1 MTTKVKIVEQLG
13 ETAVLLPSL
22 IGDAL
27 GANDHLKLRLTLLQ
41 EAAGHA
47 RNPTT
52 EPRHFGAQAGG
63 VMLAELDPDKVVAG
77 AQMIGPDRLH
87 VPGANALVAGL
98 GTDLGAMLAPL
109 QAADPETARPYAER
123 AARLGK
129 SLPSAANDEIGLKEI
144 DALASIG
151 RDGGDSVHRLVMD
164 LHKAINRLAAET
176 ALEVLDGAHVHAL
189 DERDRRAV
197 KAFMRGLNRTAP
209 LAFGHPGLGTTA
221 VRAAGR
227 LTIQN
232 DIGTTDAHVLV
243 VHVEPRTVT
252 FTYSDVHHARAQFFI
267 SLFEKVEQLTWST
280 LERRRSDE
288 LEEDLFYLVTGCCT
302 SDDEATLDRL
312 LEFLGSRIVFLIDWN
327 KARKALQ
334 SFVSQNQAIG
344 ILTWAAEHDFGHRAF
359 IELGG
364 VELVF
369 EAVRRAAPDRIP
381 YGMRLDETLGTG
393 ECADFLRHVLR
404 GTSQG
409 LAAGRS
415 ARLIRDEIQADL
427 ARRFETAESAVLTV
441 LVRHLGL
448 SRMLAEAITLML
460 SLPGLAKPEERQA
473 LARRAKLIEE
483 KADRLT
489 VSARDIAVR
498 VRNAGMLRSVIDEVE
513 NATDALEDCAFLLSL
528 LPHEG
533 AASID
538 LVPIAKL
545 SGIVVD
551 SVTHLVRAAEAASR
565 LPEGHR
571 ADATAALQSV
581 DAVVVAERN
590 ADASERESLAAL
602 VAPPQV
608 DARAMTL
615 GLEITRALE
624 TATDHLSHAALS
636 LRDRVLEEL
645 SA

>member
-1 MTTKVKIVEQLG
+1 MTTKLKIVEQLG

-27 GANDHLKLRLTLLQ
+27 TANDRIKLRLSLFQ

-47 RNPTT
+47 QNPASA
-52 EPRHFGAQAGG
+52 PRRFGGQEGG
-63 VMLAELDPDKVVAG
+63 ATLAEVEPDRVVAG
-77 AQMIGPDRLH
+77 AQMIAAERLH
-87 VPGANALVAGL
+87 LPGASALLAGL
-98 GTDLGAMLAPL
+98 GSDLTAMLAPL
-109 QAADPETARPYAER
+109 QAADPDTARPFAER

-129 SLPSAANDEIGLKEI
+129 SLPSAANDQLGLSEI
-144 DALASIG
+144 DGLASVG
-151 RDGGDSVHRLVMD
+151 RDGSDSLHLLVMD

-243 VHVEPRTVT
+243 VHVEPRAVT
-252 FTYSDVHHARAQFFI
+252 ITYSDVHHARAQFFM

-280 LERRRSDE
+280 LDRRRSDE
-288 LEEDLFYLVTGCCT
+288 LEEDVFYLVTGRCT
-302 SDDEATLDRL
+302 SDDETALDRL

-334 SFVSQNQAIG
+334 SFVGQNQAIG

-381 YGMRLDETLGTG
+381 YGMRLDETLGAG

-427 ARRFETAESAVLTV
+427 ARRFATAESTVLTV

-448 SRMLAEAITLML
+448 SRMLAEAVAVTL
-460 SLPGLAKPEERQA
+460 SQPGLAKPDDRQA

-489 VSARDIAVR
+489 VSAREIAVR

-513 NATDALEDCAFLLSL
+513 NTTDALEDGAFLLSL
-528 LPHEG
+528 MPREWS
-533 AASID
+533 ASID
-538 LVPIAKL
+538 LAPIARL
-545 SGIVVD
+545 SEIVVD
-551 SVTHLVRAAEAASR
+551 SVGHLVRAIEAASR
-565 LPEGHR
+565 LPDGHR

-581 DAVVVAERN
+581 DAVVIAERS
-590 ADASERESLAAL
+590 ADAAERESLAAL
-602 VAPPQV
+602 VAVPHA
-608 DARAMTL
+608 DARTLTL
-615 GLEITRALE
+615 GLEITRTLE
-624 TATDHLSHAALS
+624 IATDHLSHAALA